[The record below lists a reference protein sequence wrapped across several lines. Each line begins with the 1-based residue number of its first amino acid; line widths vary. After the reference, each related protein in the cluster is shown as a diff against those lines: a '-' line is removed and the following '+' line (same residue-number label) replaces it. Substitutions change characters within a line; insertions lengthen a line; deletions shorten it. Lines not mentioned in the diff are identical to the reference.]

1 MMRNLPKWFY
11 CGMIRDGRVVPK
23 EDYLLGRAAFTIDS
37 SDDIDKFGR
46 DRDAIMG
53 LGVMEN
59 LFQG

>member
-1 MMRNLPKWFY
+1 
-11 CGMIRDGRVVPK
+11 MIRDGRVVPK

-59 LFQG
+59 LFQGYTV